1 LSFLVSQVPEK
12 DFPMTKQSTNEEPGR
27 QAQELENDTL
37 KSRMWQENR
46 GKSRT
51 AAEQS
56 IDGIMTSDM
65 EKNISYVNQAYAAIE
80 GYSAEKMIRMKT
92 EDLHDLRTEKNMG
105 KNNVT
110 SDQVVTQGSWLGELE
125 RIRKDGIPFPTYH
138 FVTLL
143 KDNDR
148 RSKGAVT
155 VHEDSTEHKRAEK
168 EIGKLT
174 SAIENA
180 IDGIA
185 ICNPEGRFI
194 YVNRVYAEMHG
205 YVPNEMIGMH
215 VVDLHKEEER
225 LSELEEKLENNKLIC
240 TAKGI
245 LMDRYNI
252 SEKESF
258 ERLQKES
265 RNQRKKMKEIAQAII
280 SSRSI
285 LD

>member
-1 LSFLVSQVPEK
+1 V
-12 DFPMTKQSTNEEPGR
+12 TKQLTNEESDR
-27 QAQELENDTL
+27 QTQELEKNTL
-37 KSRMWQENR
+37 KTRMWQENR
-46 GKSRT
+46 GEFRA

-56 IDGIMTSDM
+56 TDGMMTSEM
-65 EKNISYVNQAYAAIE
+65 EKNISYVNRVYALMH
-80 GYSAEKMIRMKT
+80 GYSAEEMIGMKA
-92 EDLHDLRTEKNMG
+92 EDLHDLRAKKNMG

-110 SDQVVTQGSWLGELE
+110 GDQVVTQGSWLGESE
-125 RIRKDGIPFPTYH
+125 HTRKDGIPFPTYH
-138 FVTLL
+138 SVTLL
-143 KDNDR
+143 KDNDGK
-148 RSKGAVT
+148 SKGAVT
-155 VHEDSTEHKRAEK
+155 ACRNSIEHKRAEK

-194 YVNRVYAEMHG
+194 YVNKVYAEMHG
-205 YVPNEMIGMH
+205 YAPNEMIGMH
-215 VVDLHKEEER
+215 VVELHKEEER

-252 SEKESF
+252 SEKESL

-265 RNQRKKMKEIAQAII
+265 RNQRKKMKEIAQAVI